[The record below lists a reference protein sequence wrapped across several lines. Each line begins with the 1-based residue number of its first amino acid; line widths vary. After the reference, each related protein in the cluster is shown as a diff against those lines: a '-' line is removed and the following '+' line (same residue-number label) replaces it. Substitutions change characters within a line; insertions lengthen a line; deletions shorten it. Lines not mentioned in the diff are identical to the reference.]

1 MDASSKKASKLS
13 NNTSGIDDYTSNIVR
28 TNSNNQKPSEMEP
41 FQIEYR
47 ATTAGDDNDDD
58 RHPMYN
64 NNNNNNAYRDVPNH
78 DNSSKKNIE
87 PDAIMLE
94 DGEKVLYP
102 IEYRNG
108 GRNGNDNNDDDEND
122 DENGYIYT
130 MDDSIYSSGNRRP
143 SWMSQEI
150 YDYLYPPS
158 TPPECQLLRR
168 ENIVI
173 PACYLL
179 VGLLQ
184 GLSSVA
190 VNVMPLDLGASEAQ
204 QTTVSSIRS
213 LPSSFKLLFGFLS
226 DNVPINGYRRKP
238 YMLLGWFIA
247 ALSMLSLLSFSNLHI
262 PARNAGCFHSNDDNY
277 EQGIIPDD
285 APTIPFLSMCLLL
298 FGIGFW
304 MADVMGD
311 SVVAEKAKL
320 EPEYQRGS
328 IQSTCYACRFFGMM
342 IAAPASTALYTLI
355 GPHAVIQLL
364 AVLPLSI
371 LPLVYMFGET
381 QHAIVVSTKQQCY
394 EIWNTVCSRAVWQPM
409 AFVYIY
415 NVMQVGNAAWREYLV
430 TVQNFTS
437 CQLNLL
443 LIVSFILLYFGILAY
458 KYYFIFW
465 SWRKVYIFTTILNG
479 IFSMLQI
486 LLIYGITF
494 GLSPFLFTLGDD
506 AFAEFISGIQFL
518 PTTIMMVHLC
528 PVGSEGA
535 SYAMFTTVN
544 NSALT
549 LSSAISTQLLKI
561 WDVSRQTLAA
571 GNVQGMIKLSYLTTI
586 SQVAAIV
593 FVGLLP
599 RYKEDLA
606 VLAHG
611 SYQSRIGGFIFLCI
625 TFSSIAYAVCIGVLN
640 IVNPGW
646 MGES

>member
-1 MDASSKKASKLS
+1 MP
-13 NNTSGIDDYTSNIVR
+13 
-28 TNSNNQKPSEMEP
+28 NSCTEMEP
-41 FQIEYR
+41 FQI
-47 ATTAGDDNDDD
+47 DDD
-58 RHPMYN
+58 DDSDH
-64 NNNNNNAYRDVPNH
+64 RDTSAIDRNRTVTA
-78 DNSSKKNIE
+78 KKH
-87 PDAIMLE
+87 
-94 DGEKVLYP
+94 GT
-102 IEYRNG
+102 YRNIPYQDDDMSHHYENDGILIADEAKAVHPRKTIVVG
-108 GRNGNDNNDDDEND
+108 GAGGNDDDEEDSDGNNGND
-122 DENGYIYT
+122 LSGDYIYAIDHYENY
-130 MDDSIYSSGNRRP
+130 DDKP
-143 SWMSQEI
+143 SWMSVAFYE
-150 YDYLYPPS
+150 YLYPPM

-184 GLSSVA
+184 GLSSVII
-190 VNVMPLDLGASEAQ
+190 NVLPLDLGASEAQ

-226 DNVPINGYRRKP
+226 DNVPLSGYRRKP
-238 YMLLGWFIA
+238 YMLIGWGIA
-247 ALSMLSLLSFSNLHI
+247 ALAMASLLCFSNLRV
-262 PARNAGCFHSNDDNY
+262 PARNAGCFRSRDDVADDTQD
-277 EQGIIPDD
+277 EIPSD
-285 APTIPFLSMCLLL
+285 APTIPFLSVCLLL
-298 FGIGFW
+298 FGVGFW

-311 SVVAEKAKL
+311 SIVAEKAKL

-342 IAAPASTALYTLI
+342 IAAPASTALYTWI

-364 AVLPLSI
+364 ALLPFSI
-371 LPLVYMFGET
+371 LPLVYVFHET
-381 QHAIVVSTKQQCY
+381 RHAIIVSTRQQCA

-430 TVQNFTS
+430 TVQRFTS

-443 LIVSFILLYFGILAY
+443 LIVSFVLLYFGILAY

-465 SWRKVYIFTTILNG
+465 SWRKVYIFTTMLNG
-479 IFSMLQI
+479 LFSMLQI

-494 GLSPFLFTLGDD
+494 GLSPFWFTLGDD

-561 WDVSRQTLAA
+561 WDVSRATLAA
-571 GNVQGMIKLSYLTTI
+571 GSVQGMINLSYLTTF
-586 SQVAAIV
+586 SQVSAIV

-599 RYKEDLA
+599 RYKEDLTA
-606 VLAHG
+606 LAHG
-611 SYQSRIGGFIFLCI
+611 SYQSRIGGCIFLCV
-625 TFSSIAYAVCIGVLN
+625 TFLSIAYAVVIGVLN
-640 IVNPGW
+640 IVDPGW

>member
-1 MDASSKKASKLS
+1 MRSSH
-13 NNTSGIDDYTSNIVR
+13 I
-28 TNSNNQKPSEMEP
+28 EMEP
-41 FQIEYR
+41 FQIDHDDD
-47 ATTAGDDNDDD
+47 DDNNDDRKHPVVTLQHGTYQNIPYHDDD
-58 RHPMYN
+58 MKSN
-64 NNNNNNAYRDVPNH
+64 NNNNNNYSNH
-78 DNSSKKNIE
+78 EKDGIF
-87 PDAIMLE
+87 IE
-94 DGEKVLYP
+94 DGAKVVYP
-102 IEYRNG
+102 RKTMVVGGGGGPMPEDEDETMDHDHGNG
-108 GRNGNDNNDDDEND
+108 GD
-122 DENGYIYT
+122 YIYAI
-130 MDDSIYSSGNRRP
+130 DHPYPYSNDKP
-143 SWMSQEI
+143 SWMSVSWYE
-150 YDYLYPPS
+150 YLYPPS
-158 TPPECQLLRR
+158 TPPECQLLRS

-184 GLSSVA
+184 GLSSVII
-190 VNVMPLDLGASEAQ
+190 NVLPLDLGASEAQ

-226 DNVPINGYRRKP
+226 DNVPLSGYRRKP
-238 YMLLGWFIA
+238 YMLIGWGIA
-247 ALSMLSLLSFSNLHI
+247 ALSMASLLFFSNLHV
-262 PARNAGCFHSNDDNY
+262 PARNAGCFHSSSSDENEDNNNPY
-277 EQGIIPDD
+277 EQGEIPND
-285 APTIPFLSMCLLL
+285 APTIPFLSICLLL

-311 SVVAEKAKL
+311 SIVAEKAKL

-342 IAAPASTALYTLI
+342 IAAPASTALYTWI

-364 AVLPLSI
+364 AVLPFSI
-371 LPLVYMFGET
+371 LPLVYIFHET
-381 QHAIVVSTKQQCY
+381 RHAIIVSTRQQCR
-394 EIWNTVCSRAVWQPM
+394 EIWETVCSRAVWQPM

-465 SWRKVYIFTTILNG
+465 SWRKVYIFTTMLNG
-479 IFSMLQI
+479 LFSMLQI

-561 WDVSRQTLAA
+561 WDVSRGTLAA
-571 GNVQGMIKLSYLTTI
+571 GNVQGMINLSYFTTF
-586 SQVAAIV
+586 SQVGAIV

-599 RYKEDLA
+599 RYKEDLTA
-606 VLAHG
+606 LSHG
-611 SYQSRIGGFIFLCI
+611 AYRSSIGGFIFLNI
-625 TFSSIAYAVCIGVLN
+625 TFLSILYAVVIGVLN

>member
-1 MDASSKKASKLS
+1 
-13 NNTSGIDDYTSNIVR
+13 
-28 TNSNNQKPSEMEP
+28 MEP
-41 FQIEYR
+41 FQIEEDDKDRNRTVQQQHGPYR
-47 ATTAGDDNDDD
+47 NVPYHDDDDDDNE
-58 RHPMYN
+58 N
-64 NNNNNNAYRDVPNH
+64 N
-78 DNSSKKNIE
+78 
-87 PDAIMLE
+87 IMNKQYENDGILLE
-94 DGEKVLYP
+94 DGAKVVP
-102 IEYRNG
+102 KKTIIVGGTNPNRN
-108 GRNGNDNNDDDEND
+108 DHDDDED
-122 DENGYIYT
+122 LNGGDYVY
-130 MDDSIYSSGNRRP
+130 SIDHYSSDDKP
-143 SWMSQEI
+143 TWMSVQLYE
-150 YDYLYPPS
+150 YLYPPS

-184 GLSSVA
+184 GLSSVV
-190 VNVMPLDLGASEAQ
+190 VNVLPLDLGASEAQ

-226 DNVPINGYRRKP
+226 DNVPLSGYRRKP
-238 YMLLGWFIA
+238 YMLIGWGIA
-247 ALSMLSLLSFSNLHI
+247 ALAMASLLFFSNLRV
-262 PARNAGCFHSNDDNY
+262 PARNAGCFRSDDDDPY
-277 EQGIIPDD
+277 EQDEIPAD
-285 APTIPFLSMCLLL
+285 APTIPFLSICLLV

-311 SVVAEKAKL
+311 SIVAEKAKL

-342 IAAPASTALYTLI
+342 IAAPASTALYTWV

-364 AVLPLSI
+364 AILPFSI
-371 LPLVYMFGET
+371 LPLVYMFHEPR
-381 QHAIVVSTKQQCY
+381 HAIILSTRQQCL

-443 LIVSFILLYFGILAY
+443 LIVSFVLLYFGILAY

-465 SWRKVYIFTTILNG
+465 SWRKVYIFTTMLNG
-479 IFSMLQI
+479 LFSMLQI

-518 PTTIMMVHLC
+518 PTTIMMVQLC

-549 LSSAISTQLLKI
+549 LSSALSTQLLKI
-561 WDVSRQTLAA
+561 WDVSRATLAA
-571 GNVQGMIKLSYLTTI
+571 GNVQGMINLSYLTTF
-586 SQVAAIV
+586 SQVSAIV

-599 RYKEDLA
+599 RYKEDLTA
-606 VLAHG
+606 LAHG
-611 SYQSRIGGFIFLCI
+611 AYQSRIGGFIFLCI
-625 TFSSIAYAVCIGVLN
+625 TFFSIAYAVVIGVFN
-640 IVNPGW
+640 IVDPGW